1 MIPTSVASRQC
12 RSLAFRRMTNRLTSR
27 SQHKTQQVRR
37 WQSSSEKPEDAPPPT
52 VQNLA
57 LASVLAGFTFFVFT
71 YSMNAVGRSDEESD
85 PLAQLKEEA
94 QEARQS
100 KANEHKKRLSP
111 EEIAALESG
120 MTGAYDKNS
129 KVEVAVAAPAEIAE
143 LEEQANMK
151 VFQSKQGGEQKK
163 KPWWRFGF

>member
-12 RSLAFRRMTNRLTSR
+12 RSLASRQVINRFTSQ
-27 SQHKTQQVRR
+27 SQNKTQLVRR
-37 WQSSSEKPEDAPPPT
+37 WQSSSEKPADTPPPT

-71 YSMNAVGRSDEESD
+71 YSMNSVGKSDAEND

-94 QEARQS
+94 QDARVS
-100 KANEHKKRLSP
+100 KANEHKKRLTP
-111 EEIAALESG
+111 QEIAALESG
-120 MTGAYDKNS
+120 MTGAYDKNA

-143 LEEQANMK
+143 LEEQGLK
-151 VFQSKQGGEQKK
+151 VFQSKQGGEEKKK